1 MTTEYVMTDIEV
13 DAAVLTITQ
22 LAGVTLDEL
31 HAMHERGRFDTEA
44 QRRAWFV
51 VSGLGR

>member
-1 MTTEYVMTDIEV
+1 MTDYVMTDIEV
-13 DAAVLTITQ
+13 DTAVLAIAR

-44 QRRAWFV
+44 QRRAWFA